1 MVCGRPR
8 LDFSLMN
15 RREFV
20 STSFYAAQPLGLT
33 AQRSSA
39 ANAAIEQAR
48 QAGMDVLKPSRKD
61 LEHGLELHAQSL
73 VIESYGFSPNSAID
87 GEALSAAIAAG
98 ASAGELQDLQEEM
111 NMTRHVTVPSERTEY
126 RQAWD
131 SSGVTCILQNAGE
144 EGQDPERLIKRL
156 ARFTYVT
163 DRLGGFVI
171 RAATP
176 DAIVE
181 ARKQKK
187 HCLYFSGN
195 GVPLSQ
201 SWATVHDELSYIRV
215 FFQLGIRMM
224 HLTYNRRNMLADGC
238 AETANGG
245 LSDLGRAAIAEM
257 NRVGVI
263 VDVAHTGWRSSLE
276 AAQASSRPMVASH
289 SGCVALHQHIR
300 SKPDEVIRAIAD
312 TGGYVGVFSI
322 SGFLGRGGDLAAML
336 DHIDY
341 IRKHYGADHAAI
353 GTDIAYRSQSSAAES
368 AKVSVR
374 PKFRP
379 RFENFWPGDTYASA
393 RQHPSLAWVNWPLF
407 TVGMVQ
413 RGFSDS
419 EIQKILG
426 GNVLR
431 VARAVFPAAT

>member
-1 MVCGRPR
+1 
-8 LDFSLMN
+8 MN

-33 AQRSSA
+33 AQSSAA

-48 QAGMDVLKPSRKD
+48 QAGMEVLKPSRKD

-87 GEALSAAIAAG
+87 GDTMRAAIAAG
-98 ASAGELQDLQEEM
+98 ASPGELQDLQEEM
-111 NMTRHVTVPSERTEY
+111 NMTRHVTVPSERKEY
-126 RQAWD
+126 GEAWD
-131 SSGVTCILQNAGE
+131 ASGVTCILQNAGE

-163 DRLGGFVI
+163 DMLGDVVS

-176 DAIVE
+176 EAIVE

-201 SWATVHDELSYIRV
+201 RWATVNDELAYIRV

-257 NRVGVI
+257 NRTGVI
-263 VDVAHTGWRSSLE
+263 VDVAHTGWKSSLE
-276 AAQASSRPMVASH
+276 AAKASSRPMVASH
-289 SGCVALHQHIR
+289 SGCVALHHHIR

-312 TGGYVGVFSI
+312 TGGYVGVYSI

-336 DHIDY
+336 DHLDY
-341 IRKHYGADHAAI
+341 LRKHFGAQHAAI
-353 GTDIAYRSQSSAAES
+353 GTDIAYRSQATAAES
-368 AKVSVR
+368 AKVSAR
-374 PKFRP
+374 PKSRP
-379 RFENFWPGDTYASA
+379 RFENFWPGDSSASG

-419 EIQKILG
+419 EIQMVLG

-431 VARAVFPAAT
+431 VARAVFSRPGTR